1 MARALSITRRAG
13 KDVRE
18 IWDYIAT
25 RDSAEAADHVTAEI
39 TSQFEKIADMP
50 GIGHRRYEIKSRSYR
65 VCSVFSYLIIYRV
78 KGRTVFISRVVH
90 GRRDLRRLFR

>member
-25 RDSAEAADHVTAEI
+25 RDSADADHVTAEI
-39 TSQFEKIADMP
+39 TAQFEKIADMP
-50 GIGHRRYEIKSRSYR
+50 GIGHRRYEIKSPSYR

-78 KGRTVFISRVVH
+78 KGRRVFISRVVH